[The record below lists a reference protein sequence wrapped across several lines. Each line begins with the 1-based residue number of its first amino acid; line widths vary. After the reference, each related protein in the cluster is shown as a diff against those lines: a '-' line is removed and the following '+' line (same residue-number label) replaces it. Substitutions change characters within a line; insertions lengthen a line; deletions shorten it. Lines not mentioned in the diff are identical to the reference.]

1 MSERGFITLAFDP
14 SYQGESGGDPRD
26 LEDPAARVEDI
37 RCAVDFLTTLPY
49 VGEGRIGI
57 LGVCAGGGYAV
68 NAALT
73 EHRIKAVGTVVAV
86 NLGRAWRQAV
96 TDAGGIAKMLEEVGQ
111 QRTSEARGGEP
122 RREKWIPD
130 SLEEAKAVGITDP
143 DTLEAVDYY
152 RTPRS
157 FNKNS
162 TNRRLFIG
170 DALVLGFDACHLVGE
185 LLTQPIQVIVGGKL
199 GTTFSFEDG
208 KQLWERARNK
218 KDFFVIEGGR
228 PLRYVRCGPVRGPS
242 RRAAGQFLQR
252 IPGPRGREG
261 LGMVGLWQVI
271 SLEEAEEAQKGRRPE
286 VQVTYCDIPDTDILH
301 TNILNQQA
309 PLGMHGLGEIA
320 NAAFVATGKRVR
332 ELPITLDK
340 LLQYT

>member
-1 MSERGFITLAFDP
+1 MASEVKSISFKNKSLTMAGDLRFPPGFDASQQYAALVITTPGSNVKEQIGAFYGERMSERGFITLTFDP

-57 LGVCAGGGYAV
+57 LGVCAGGGYAA
-68 NAALT
+68 NAAMT

-86 NLGRAWRQAV
+86 NLGRAYRQAV
-96 TDAGGIAKMLEEVGQ
+96 VEAGAVVKGLEEAGR
-111 QRTSEARGGEP
+111 QRTLEARGGEP
-122 RREKWIPD
+122 RREKWLPD
-130 SLEEAKAVGITDP
+130 SPEEAKAEGITDP

-170 DALVLGFDACHLVGE
+170 DALVLGFDAFHLVGE
-185 LLTQPIQVIVGGKL
+185 LLTQPVQVIVGGRL

-208 KQLWERARNK
+208 KQLWERATNK
-218 KDFFVIEGGR
+218 KDFFVIEGAGHYDMYDV
-228 PLRYVRCGPVRGPS
+228 PQYVDQAVERLDGFYKEYL
-242 RRAAGQFLQR
+242 GQ
-252 IPGPRGREG
+252 
-261 LGMVGLWQVI
+261 
-271 SLEEAEEAQKGRRPE
+271 EAVKA
-286 VQVTYCDIPDTDILH
+286 
-301 TNILNQQA
+301 
-309 PLGMHGLGEIA
+309 
-320 NAAFVATGKRVR
+320 
-332 ELPITLDK
+332 
-340 LLQYT
+340 